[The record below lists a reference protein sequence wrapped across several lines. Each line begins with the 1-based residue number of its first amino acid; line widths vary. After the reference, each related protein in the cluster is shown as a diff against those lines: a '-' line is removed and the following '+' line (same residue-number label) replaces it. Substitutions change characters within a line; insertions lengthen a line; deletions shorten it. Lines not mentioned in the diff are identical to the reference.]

1 MTAFLL
7 LYYALLVLWL
17 PLLWPALHLYGRKRG
32 WLLAIAGAGLLATVN
47 EVWQTVWAVN
57 AIRLDVLLFSV
68 VLTLLYAAAAGILYG
83 AFWRRLAV
91 VLGVALAL
99 IAGGMT
105 YQWAMAG
112 REGKRLTAAFDARNA
127 LLFRAKFRDQAAY
140 DAYFGPFAPDS
151 PTRPSGHWQT
161 AGGPSHF
168 TRLIVNGEGRAWL
181 FYRCG
186 ETECAFG
193 PTGAGLQRGVDA
205 ARAEIGWQTV
215 LRPSIGDA
223 LPVRLVRDGIDGLRV
238 EARGQAVAFVKA
250 PPPVAPDPPAK
261 SLVFLGSFAAAECL
275 GAHSRVRQ
283 VWLWEGEG
291 RMLAVGVFQTLLAG
305 QRAHFVLP
313 VVLGEGRK
321 AGDGWAF
328 TWQRDGRLTTATVTA
343 TDAGATLAVAERD
356 RPPEQA
362 TLPRAAIFQDEAI
375 DLAPLTG
382 AADWH
387 HWFAS
392 VLVASFFSADI
403 PPCK

>member
-17 PLLWPALHLYGRKRG
+17 PLLWPALQLYGWKRR
-32 WLLAIAGAGLLATVN
+32 WLLSVAGVGLLAAVS
-47 EVWQTVWAVN
+47 EVWQTVQAVN
-57 AIRLDVLLFSV
+57 AIRLDALLFSA
-68 VLTLLYAAAAGILYG
+68 VLTLLYASAVVVLYG
-83 AFWRRLAV
+83 AFRRRFAV
-91 VLGVALAL
+91 ALGVALAL

-105 YQWAMAG
+105 YQWVMAG

-127 LLFRAKFRDQAAY
+127 LLFRAKFRDQATY
-140 DAYFGPFAPDS
+140 DGYFGPFPPDS
-151 PTRPSGHWQT
+151 PTQPSGHWQV
-161 AGGPSHF
+161 AAGPSHF

-205 ARAEIGWQTV
+205 VRAEIGWQTV

-223 LPVRLVRDGIDGLRV
+223 LPVRLVRDGMDGMRV

-250 PPPVAPDPPAK
+250 PPPIEPNAPAK
-261 SLVFLGSFAAAECL
+261 ALEFLGSFAAAECL
-275 GAHSRVRQ
+275 GAHARVRQ
-283 VWLWEGEG
+283 LWLWQGEG
-291 RMLAVGVFQTLLAG
+291 RMLAVGIFQTLLAG

-321 AGDGWAF
+321 SGDGWAF
-328 TWQRDGRLTTATVTA
+328 AWQRDGRPSTATIAV
-343 TDAGATLAVAERD
+343 TDAGASLALAEID
-356 RPPEQA
+356 RAPEQA
-362 TLPRAAIFQDEAI
+362 TLARTAIFRDEAI

-382 AADWH
+382 AADWRY
-387 HWFAS
+387 WFAG
-392 VLVASFFSADI
+392 VFVASFFSADI